1 MTWTISSFKQRQGSR
16 AGKLRLSLPLLLV
29 GFSTLFP
36 ASLSAAGVK
45 QEWEIDKPQKGEDF
59 SASIRK
65 LADLSGFQ
73 CSFDQ
78 LMTFADGG
86 AKHYAGSLA
95 ILKPGR
101 FRWQYRL
108 PYDQLYIGDG
118 HVIWHYEPDL
128 LQAERLTDLET
139 VNPVVMQLLAGRV
152 KLADISVE
160 AERYDRKQEIH
171 SYKVHVADAPPV
183 WLGFSKTGHLVS
195 IDREDLLGNRNLMTL
210 SGCSYVAPSEKLFS
224 FTPPAGVEVLDL
236 RSAEVLPLRAE

>member
-1 MTWTISSFKQRQGSR
+1 MGLFKDKADR
-16 AGKLRLSLPLLLV
+16 AGKLLVSLPLLFCIGTVNPSSLMA
-29 GFSTLFP
+29 
-36 ASLSAAGVK
+36 ASVK
-45 QEWEIDKPQKGEDF
+45 QEWEIDSSQKGGGF
-59 SASIRK
+59 STNIRK

-118 HVIWHYEPDL
+118 QVIWHYEPDL
-128 LQAERLTDLET
+128 MQAERLTDLET
-139 VNPVVMQLLAGRV
+139 VNPVVMQLLAGHV
-152 KLADISVE
+152 KLSDITVQEQRFDST
-160 AERYDRKQEIH
+160 QEIH

-183 WLGFSKTGHLVS
+183 WLGFSKAGHLVS

-210 SGCSYVAPSEKLFS
+210 TGCSYVAPSEKLFS